1 MNAAF
6 RAAYHVHN
14 ACIMQNDANRYRE
27 YAAILATRSGLP
39 APEIVVEPKP
49 KKLAFI

>member
-14 ACIMQNDANRYRE
+14 ACIMQKDADRYRE
-27 YAAILATRSGLP
+27 YAAILAARSGLR
-39 APEIVVEPKP
+39 APETVVEPKP
-49 KKLAFI
+49 KN